1 MKRNFLYTAVS
12 VGSRLLVGLLLFLL
26 LARLWGPAQ
35 FGLFSFVFSFS
46 ALLVL
51 LVDFGFAVYLL
62 REVAAQPSQATRLIA
77 EAFRAKL
84 LLTALAAGLLVVSAW
99 VAGPQALPPSLL
111 GPLFLA
117 ALAMSYADFFVA
129 PLRALGRFD
138 LEAGL
143 VTLANGLQ
151 FALAG
156 LVAWQGGSA
165 VQVGWA
171 MVVSRCLYLALAWRG
186 ARQVVPLLRIRSA
199 VATGPLLTLR
209 QAWPYGL
216 DGMLSTAW
224 NQLDVVAVRVLFGTQ
239 AVGLYSAG
247 QKIVLGVSALAPVV
261 GNVMIPRLA
270 RASVQLDRRFWRMA
284 AKTSALL
291 IAIGTAFAA
300 PLLLWPEVVVG
311 RLFGPEYTG
320 LLALLP
326 LFGVLLLVRFGGAA
340 AGVLITAVGYQA
352 KRVSVQ
358 VLALGSTALILTI
371 AGTRISTVNEFVQLF
386 IGGQLLVVLGYS
398 YWLRRF
404 GQYFAA
410 GSAGRRQ

>member
-35 FGLFSFVFSFS
+35 FGLFSFVFSVS

-62 REVAAQPSQATRLIA
+62 REVAAKPDEAARLIA

-84 LLTALAAGLLVVSAW
+84 LLMGVAITLLIAAG
-99 VAGPQALPPSLL
+99 VAIGPAALPPALVA
-111 GPLFLA
+111 PLFLA
-117 ALAMSYADFFVA
+117 ALAMSFSDFFVA

-143 VTLANGLQ
+143 VTLANALQ
-151 FALAG
+151 FVLAG
-156 LVAWQGGSA
+156 AVAWQGGSPM
-165 VQVGWA
+165 QVAWA
-171 MVVSRCLYLALAWRG
+171 MVASRCVYLALSWRA
-186 ARQVVPLLRIRSA
+186 ARKVVPQLRLRDP
-199 VATGPLLTLR
+199 VASGPLPTLR
-209 QAWPYGL
+209 RAWPYGV

-247 QKIVLGVSALAPVV
+247 QKIVLGVAALAPVV

-270 RASVQLDRRFWRMA
+270 RASAQLDLRFWRMA

-291 IAIGTAFAA
+291 FTVGAAFAV
-300 PLLLWPEVVVG
+300 PLFFWPDVVAG
-311 RLFGPEYTG
+311 RVFGPQYAE
-320 LLALLP
+320 LLTLLP
-326 LFGVLLLVRFGGAA
+326 LFGVVLIIRFSGAA

-352 KRVSVQ
+352 KRVSAQVVALGLTALTL
-358 VLALGSTALILTI
+358 VLAAD
-371 AGTRISTVNEFVQLF
+371 RISTVGEFVQLF
-386 IGGQLLVVLGYS
+386 IVGQLLVLLGYLF
-398 YWLRRF
+398 WLGRF
-404 GQYFAA
+404 GRQFAA
-410 GSAGRRQ
+410 NSARRRQ